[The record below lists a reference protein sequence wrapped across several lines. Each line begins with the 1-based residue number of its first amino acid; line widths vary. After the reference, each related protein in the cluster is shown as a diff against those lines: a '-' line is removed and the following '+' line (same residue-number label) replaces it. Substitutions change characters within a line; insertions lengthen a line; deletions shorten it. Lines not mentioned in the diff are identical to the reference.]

1 MEALSPKQKEIRQL
15 QHDLLQ
21 TLFAQSPRQCPV
33 AGLPPQQQWLSTRQ
47 LANAVNVGVYRARR
61 LLLDLV
67 ARQEVIVTDGSINNS
82 LRWYPTALLDGGDN
96 NGIPNKDASHSPLT
110 E

>member
-21 TLFAQSPRQCPV
+21 TLFAQSPRKCPIG
-33 AGLPPQQQWLSTRQ
+33 GLPPQQQWLSTRQ

-67 ARQEVIVTDGSINNS
+67 SRKKVIVTDGSINNS
-82 LRWYPTALLDGGDN
+82 LRWYPTALLNGDN
-96 NGIPNKDASHSPLT
+96 DGISNSDAPPPPLT

>member
-21 TLFAQSPRQCPV
+21 TLFAQSPRKCPV

-47 LANAVNVGVYRARR
+47 LANAINVGVYRARR

-67 ARQEVIVTDGSINNS
+67 ARQKVIVTDGSINNS
-82 LRWYPTALLDGGDN
+82 LRWYPTALLSGDN
-96 NGIPNKDASHSPLT
+96 DDRSNRDTSHSSLT

>member
-21 TLFAQSPRQCPV
+21 TLFAQSPRQCPDT
-33 AGLPPQQQWLSTRQ
+33 GLPPQHLWLSTRQ
-47 LANAVNVGVYRARR
+47 LANAVNVGVYRAR
-61 LLLDLV
+61 LLLLELV
-67 ARQEVIVTDGSINNS
+67 AKQKVLVTDGSINNS
-82 LRWYPTALLDGGDN
+82 LRWYPTALLPAGN
-96 NGIPNKDASHSPLT
+96 KEIPGIDAPYSRLT

>member
-1 MEALSPKQKEIRQL
+1 MLVGSESLFFLGIRQSEYRGSAMEALSPKQKEIRQL

-21 TLFAQSPRQCPV
+21 TLFAQSPRKCPIG
-33 AGLPPQQQWLSTRQ
+33 GLPPQQQWLSTRQ

-67 ARQEVIVTDGSINNS
+67 SR
-82 LRWYPTALLDGGDN
+82 
-96 NGIPNKDASHSPLT
+96 KK
-110 E
+110 

>member
-1 MEALSPKQKEIRQL
+1 
-15 QHDLLQ
+15 
-21 TLFAQSPRQCPV
+21 
-33 AGLPPQQQWLSTRQ
+33 LSTRQ

-67 ARQEVIVTDGSINNS
+67 SRKKVIVTDGSINNS
-82 LRWYPTALLDGGDN
+82 LRWYPTALLNGDN
-96 NGIPNKDASHSPLT
+96 DGISNSDAPHSPLT